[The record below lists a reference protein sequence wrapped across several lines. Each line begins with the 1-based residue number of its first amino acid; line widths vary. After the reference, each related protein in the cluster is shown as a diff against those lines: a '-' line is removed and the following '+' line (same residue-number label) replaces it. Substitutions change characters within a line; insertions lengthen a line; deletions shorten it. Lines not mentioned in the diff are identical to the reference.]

1 MRKHADFAMYQVKKT
16 EKGKIAEFN
25 QDIYEEE
32 FRDSQIRREFHR
44 FVEEELVTYYFQPI
58 VSAKTGEIEAYEAL
72 MRSELPILKNP
83 DVVMKIARE
92 EGALREI
99 IPRDTGIQRT
109 ERKESDQGRCT
120 SLCKF
125 HCEPA
130 YGQRRRGRICTAF

>member
-1 MRKHADFAMYQVKKT
+1 MYQVKKT
-16 EKGKIAEFN
+16 EKGEIAEFN

-58 VSAKTGEIEAYEAL
+58 ISAKTGEIEAYEAL
-72 MRSELPILKNP
+72 MRSELPILKRP

-99 IPRDTGIQRT
+99 
-109 ERKESDQGRCT
+109 ERMT
-120 SLCKF
+120 FF
-125 HCEPA
+125 HAC
-130 YGQRRRGRICTAF
+130 